1 MTGWLIWILSF
12 VCGLTVTEFVKGLF
26 INLVSDIL
34 YDSGKLAVT
43 FFKGNK
49 EVEEQLKDCFYKA
62 VDKNIK
68 NDQISKYV
76 REHDYGQ
83 YLDAL
88 KKELMS
94 DEVCFKEDS
103 NDALI
108 LEDFK
113 KELFKKPIFTMQLIK
128 MYGKELCQTTDDTLK
143 HI

>member
-34 YDSGKLAVT
+34 YDTGKLAVT

-68 NDQISKYV
+68 IDQISKNKIPISLFSESYSC
-76 REHDYGQ
+76 DKST
-83 YLDAL
+83 LDRIYQAN
-88 KKELMS
+88 
-94 DEVCFKEDS
+94 FQ
-103 NDALI
+103 A
-108 LEDFK
+108 
-113 KELFKKPIFTMQLIK
+113 TM
-128 MYGKELCQTTDDTLK
+128 
-143 HI
+143 